1 MSDILVIGA
10 RGIPGV
16 EGGAEKHAEHVFS
29 RFAANGYDVTLLGTR
44 RSIRCAEYRGVKLV
58 GIPTIYVAN
67 TEKFVYHFFCFVY
80 ALFNRPKLV
89 HLQGLNSGIF
99 LFLYKLF
106 GMKVVMRYGSADHE
120 HAKWGFIGRIGF
132 KLCERQISLADHVI
146 VVSQKYRREL
156 SSRYGLKAISVIPN
170 GLDDAGLTDAA
181 RRYWTELGLDGKRYL
196 LSVGRL
202 TVDKGHADT
211 VKALERLGHSNVELV
226 IVGGPDGTNFHEH
239 LRTMGGRNT
248 RFLGRLDRQLLSLL
262 YMNCSAYVSASAHE
276 GLSNSILEAISFGSP
291 LIVSDIAANREM
303 SLNEVCY
310 FRQGDVEALAEKIS
324 AALASSGN
332 FIVDRRGF
340 VGWDEVFEKTERVYQ
355 DLLPTLRSQNKHL
368 STLAVEKHA
377 HTSTSQVPRS
387 KPAPVISSSTS
398 TTRPGKQ

>member
-1 MSDILVIGA
+1 MSDFLVIGA

-16 EGGAEKHAEHVFS
+16 EGGAEKHAEYVFS

-44 RSIRCAEYRGVKLV
+44 QSIRCSEYRGVKLV
-58 GIPTIYVAN
+58 GIPTIYFAN

-99 LFLYKLF
+99 LFLYRLF
-106 GMKVVMRYGSADHE
+106 GMKVVMRYGSADYE
-120 HAKWGFIGRIGF
+120 HSKWGFIGRIGF
-132 KLCERQISLADHVI
+132 RLCEWQINLADHVI

-170 GLDDAGLTDAA
+170 GVDDAGITDAA
-181 RRYWTELGLDGKRYL
+181 RTYWNELGLEGKRYL

-202 TVDKGHADT
+202 TVDKGYADT
-211 VKALERLGHSNVELV
+211 IKALERLGNSNVELV

-239 LRTMGGRNT
+239 LWAMGGRNT

-262 YMNCSAYVSASAHE
+262 YMHCSAYVSASAHE

-291 LIVSDIAANREM
+291 LIVSDIPANREM

-310 FRQGDVEALAEKIS
+310 FRQGDAEALAEKIS

-340 VGWDEVFEKTERVYQ
+340 VGWDEVFEMTERVYQ
-355 DLLPTLRSQNKHL
+355 SLLPTLRSQNRHL
-368 STLAVEKHA
+368 ATLAVEKHA
-377 HTSTSQVPRS
+377 HTSTSQIPHS

>member
-1 MSDILVIGA
+1 MPDILVIGA

-16 EGGAEKHAEHVFS
+16 EGGAEKHAEYVFS

-44 RSIRCAEYRGVKLV
+44 QFIKSAEYRGVKLV
-58 GIPTIYVAN
+58 GIPTISIAS

-89 HLQGLNSGIF
+89 HLQGLNSGMF
-99 LFLYKLF
+99 LFLYRLF
-106 GMKVVMRYGSADHE
+106 GMKVVMRYGSADYA

-132 KLCERQISLADHVI
+132 KLCERQLNLADHVI

-170 GLDDAGLTDAA
+170 GLDDAGITDAA
-181 RRYWTELGLDGKRYL
+181 RRYWTELGLEGKRYL
-196 LSVGRL
+196 VSVGRL
-202 TVDKGHADT
+202 TVDKGYADII
-211 VKALERLGHSNVELV
+211 KALERLGHSNVELV

-239 LRTMGGRNT
+239 LRAMGGRNT

-291 LIVSDIAANREM
+291 LIVSDIPANREM
-303 SLNEVCY
+303 SLNEACY
-310 FRQGDVEALAEKIS
+310 FRQGDAEALAGKIS
-324 AALASSGN
+324 VALASSGN

-340 VGWDEVFEKTERVYQ
+340 VGWSEVFEMTERVYQ
-355 DLLPTLRSQNKHL
+355 KFLPTLRRHNEHL
-368 STLAVEKHA
+368 APLAVEKHA
-377 HTSTSQVPRS
+377 HTSTSEVPCS
-387 KPAPVISSSTS
+387 KPAPVTSSSTS
-398 TTRPGKQ
+398 MTRPGNQ

>member
-44 RSIRCAEYRGVKLV
+44 QFIECAEYRGVKLV
-58 GIPTIYVAN
+58 GIPTIYIAN

-99 LFLYKLF
+99 LFLYRLF
-106 GMKVVMRYGSADHE
+106 GMKVVMRYGSADYA

-132 KLCERQISLADHVI
+132 KLCEWQLSLADHVI
-146 VVSQKYRREL
+146 AVSQKYGREL

-170 GLDDAGLTDAA
+170 GIDDVGTTDAA
-181 RRYWTELGLDGKRYL
+181 KRYWTELGLEGKRYL

-202 TVDKGHADT
+202 TVDKGYGDII
-211 VKALERLGHSNVELV
+211 KALELLGHSNVELV
-226 IVGGPDGTNFHEH
+226 IVGGPDGTDFHEH
-239 LRTMGGRNT
+239 LRAIGGSNT

-291 LIVSDIAANREM
+291 LIVSDIQANREM
-303 SLNEVCY
+303 SLNEACY
-310 FRQGDVEALAEKIS
+310 FRQGDAEALAEKIS
-324 AALASSGN
+324 TALVSTGK
-332 FIVDRRGF
+332 FIVDRRNF
-340 VGWDEVFEKTERVYQ
+340 VGWNEVFEMTEQVYQ
-355 DLLPTLRSQNKHL
+355 KLLPTLRRHSKHL
-368 STLAVEKHA
+368 APTAVGKQA
-377 HTSTSQVPRS
+377 PTSTSEAPCS
-387 KPAPVISSSTS
+387 KPAPVSGSSASMM
-398 TTRPGKQ
+398 RPGKQ